1 MATLT
6 EIRNQYPQ
14 YADLPDDVLA
24 NALYKKFYS
33 DIPRAEFDSKVG
45 LKPIQAQAPA
55 TQTPPPPTSAQT
67 MYRNV
72 RDVIAPTVEMLGAA
86 GGGLLGT
93 PLGPMGMVGGAG
105 LGYGIAKEALQ
116 LGDVYFGGQQPRQG
130 AEAVTQPIGNILEG
144 ATYEAGGRAIAPYVA
159 PAIQKVTETGRG
171 LLTPLVKGVTESD
184 IGKRMGLPSI
194 EAVKAFV
201 KPQASAAEVKA
212 ASIASQ
218 ALGQDLPK
226 VLSIIKNAPEGAS
239 VAEITESINNPTW
252 QALLTNAL
260 ERDPQFLRKVKLFG
274 EEESVKALSKLAGGT
289 NAAEVRGVLET
300 AKKNLNLMTTPQ
312 REAALNRANLGKQ
325 VAEYEATAGKLSSE
339 AAAKVQEV
347 RRLIELGDVAAASA
361 RLQAIKVGLPA
372 SSSAA
377 PAKSQAGFSDK
388 WVATFT
394 YPGKLAQ
401 MSDDWASQSAN
412 ASLDLGQGARFN
424 QAAANSLRSVGI
436 KPLEGEQ
443 LVRNISS
450 IGNNPNFA
458 GNDLLQGAIKNVA
471 DDIAQWTASGG
482 VIDARALDAIRKNSV
497 NAAIARLRPG
507 MDANSQRNLAS
518 SVLSDI
524 RPALVDAIEQSGGKG
539 YRQYLADYTK
549 GMQTIA
555 QRKLTGEAMRLY
567 KTNPDE
573 FVRLVQNESPEA
585 VEKIL
590 GSGKYNI
597 AVELADSTMGVL
609 RDQATKR
616 LTQISVAQQSTEG
629 QKALA
634 ELVKQNTAL
643 IRLPSFINVF
653 AAAGNKAISEY
664 EKALGVKTMKVLTEA
679 MKTPQGAANLLD
691 ALPTSEKNRVTRLLT
706 DPSSLRTLTQSTLE
720 QQQD

>member
-1 MATLT
+1 MTTLT

-14 YADLPDDVLA
+14 YADMPDDVLA

-45 LKPIQAQAPA
+45 LKPAQAPA
-55 TQTPPPPTSAQT
+55 QAPISQTPPPPTSAQT

-72 RDVIAPTVEMLGAA
+72 RNVVAPTVEMLGAA

-105 LGYGIAKEALQ
+105 LGYGIAKEALN

-130 AEAVTQPIGNILEG
+130 AQVFTEPAQNVLEG
-144 ATYEAGGRAIAPYVA
+144 ATYETFGRAVTPLVA
-159 PAIQKVTETGRG
+159 PVIQKVTETGRG

-184 IGKRMGLPSI
+184 IGKSMGLPSI

-201 KPQASAAEVKA
+201 KPQASAAQVKA

-226 VLSIIKNAPEGAS
+226 VLSILKNAPEGAS
-239 VAEITESINNPTW
+239 VAEITASLNNPTW
-252 QALLTNAL
+252 QSLITNAL

-274 EEESVKALSKLAGGT
+274 EEESLKALSKLAGGT

-300 AKKNLNLMTTPQ
+300 AKKNLNAMTTPQ
-312 REAALNRANLGKQ
+312 REAALDRANLGKQ
-325 VAEYEATAGKLSSE
+325 VADYEATAGKLSAE
-339 AAAKVQEV
+339 AAAQVQKVKD
-347 RRLIELGDVAAASA
+347 LIAAGDTARAYA
-361 RLQAIKVGLPA
+361 RLDLIKRGLPVGA
-372 SSSAA
+372 SKYTFADELAEKAFNEWSNKAA
-377 PAKSQAGFSDK
+377 Q
-388 WVATFT
+388 
-394 YPGKLAQ
+394 
-401 MSDDWASQSAN
+401 

-424 QAAANSLRSVGI
+424 QQAANALRSVGI
-436 KPLEGEQ
+436 KPLEGDQ
-443 LVRNISS
+443 LVRNISA
-450 IGNNPNFA
+450 IGNNPNYA

-590 GSGKYNI
+590 GPGKYNI
-597 AVELADSTMGVL
+597 GVELADSTMGVL
-609 RDQATKR
+609 RDLANKR

-629 QKALA
+629 QKAVA
-634 ELVKQNTAL
+634 ELVKQNTSL
-643 IRLPSFINVF
+643 VRLPSFINVF

-664 EKALGVKTMKVLTEA
+664 EKALGVKTMKTLTEA
-679 MKTPQGAANLLD
+679 MKNPQSAANLLD
-691 ALPTSEKNRVTRLLT
+691 ALPTNEKNRVTRLLT
-706 DPSSLRTLTQSTLE
+706 DPSSLRTLTQSAQET
-720 QQQD
+720 QQD

>member
-33 DIPRAEFDSKVG
+33 DVPRAEFDSKLG
-45 LKPIQAQAPA
+45 LKVA
-55 TQTPPPPTSAQT
+55 QTPASQTAPPLTSAQT
-67 MYRNV
+67 MYRSV
-72 RDVIAPTVEMLGAA
+72 RDVVAPTVEMAGAV
-86 GGGLLGT
+86 GGGILGT
-93 PLGPMGMVGGAG
+93 ALGPLGTVGGAG

-130 AEAVTQPIGNILEG
+130 AQLFTEPTKNVLEG
-144 ATYEAGGRAIAPYVA
+144 ATYEAGGRAFAPFIAPV
-159 PAIQKVTETGRG
+159 IQKVTETGRG
-171 LLTPLVKGVTESD
+171 LLTPLVKEVSESD
-184 IGKRMGLPSI
+184 IGKRIGLPSF
-194 EAVKAFV
+194 ETVKDFV
-201 KPQASAAEVKA
+201 RPQASSAQVKA

-226 VLSIIKNAPEGAS
+226 VLSILKNAPEGAS
-239 VAEITESINNPTW
+239 VAEITASMNNPTW
-252 QALLTNAL
+252 QALVTNAL

-274 EEESVKALSKLAGGT
+274 EDESLKALSKLAGGT
-289 NAAEVRGVLET
+289 NAAEVRSVLET

-312 REAALNRANLGKQ
+312 REEALSRANLGKQ
-325 VAEYEATAGKLSSE
+325 VAEYEATAGKLSAE
-339 AAAKVQEV
+339 AAAQVQKVKD
-347 RRLIELGDVAAASA
+347 LISAGDTARAYA
-361 RLQAIKVGLPA
+361 RLDLIKRGLPVGA
-372 SSSAA
+372 SKYTFADELA
-377 PAKSQAGFSDK
+377 EKAFNEWSDK
-388 WVATFT
+388 A
-394 YPGKLAQ
+394 AQ
-401 MSDDWASQSAN
+401 

-424 QAAANSLRSVGI
+424 QQAADALRSVGI
-436 KPLEGEQ
+436 KPLEGSQ
-443 LVRNISS
+443 LARNISA

-471 DDIAQWTASGG
+471 DDITQWTASGG

-497 NAAIARLRPG
+497 NAAIAKLRPG
-507 MDANSQRNLAS
+507 MDASAQRNLAS

-524 RPALVDAIEQSGGKG
+524 RPALVDAIEQAGGKG

-549 GMQTIA
+549 GMQRIS

-573 FVRLVQNESPEA
+573 FVRLVQNESPEV

-590 GSGKYNI
+590 GPGKYNI
-597 AVELADSTMGVL
+597 GVELADSTMGVL
-609 RDQATKR
+609 RDIANKR
-616 LTQISVAQQSTEG
+616 LTQISVSQQSTEG
-629 QKALA
+629 QKAVA
-634 ELVKQNTAL
+634 ELVKQNTSL
-643 IRLPSFINVF
+643 FRLPSFINVL

-664 EKALGVKTMKVLTEA
+664 EKALGVKTMKTLTEA
-679 MKTPQGAANLLD
+679 MKNPQSAANLLD
-691 ALPTSEKNRVTRLLT
+691 ALPVSEKNRVTQLFT
-706 DPSSLRTLTQSTLE
+706 NPSSLRTLTQSVAE

>member
-1 MATLT
+1 MTTLT

-14 YADLPDDVLA
+14 YADMPDDVLA

-45 LKPIQAQAPA
+45 LKPAQAPA
-55 TQTPPPPTSAQT
+55 QAPVSQTPPPPTSAQT

-72 RDVIAPTVEMLGAA
+72 RNVVAPTVEMLGAA

-105 LGYGIAKEALQ
+105 LGYGIAKEALN

-130 AEAVTQPIGNILEG
+130 AQVFTEPAQNVLEG
-144 ATYEAGGRAIAPYVA
+144 ATYETFGRAVTPLVA
-159 PAIQKVTETGRG
+159 PVIQKVTETGRG

-184 IGKRMGLPSI
+184 IGKSMGLPSI

-201 KPQASAAEVKA
+201 KPQASAAQVKA

-226 VLSIIKNAPEGAS
+226 VLSILKNAPEGAS
-239 VAEITESINNPTW
+239 VAEITASLNNPTW
-252 QALLTNAL
+252 QSLITNAL

-274 EEESVKALSKLAGGT
+274 EEESLKALSKLAGGT

-300 AKKNLNLMTTPQ
+300 AKKNLNAMTTPQ
-312 REAALNRANLGKQ
+312 REAALDRANLGKQ
-325 VAEYEATAGKLSSE
+325 VADYEATAGKLSAE
-339 AAAKVQEV
+339 AAAQVQKVKD
-347 RRLIELGDVAAASA
+347 LIAAGDTARAYA
-361 RLQAIKVGLPA
+361 RLDLIKRGLPVGA
-372 SSSAA
+372 SKYTFADELAEKAFNEWSNKAA
-377 PAKSQAGFSDK
+377 Q
-388 WVATFT
+388 
-394 YPGKLAQ
+394 
-401 MSDDWASQSAN
+401 

-424 QAAANSLRSVGI
+424 QQAADALRSVGI
-436 KPLEGEQ
+436 KPLEGNQ
-443 LVRNISS
+443 LVRNISA
-450 IGNNPNFA
+450 IGNNPNYA

-590 GSGKYNI
+590 GPGKYNI
-597 AVELADSTMGVL
+597 GVELADSTMGVL
-609 RDQATKR
+609 RDLANKR

-629 QKALA
+629 QKAVA
-634 ELVKQNTAL
+634 ELVKQNTSL
-643 IRLPSFINVF
+643 VRLPSFINVF

-664 EKALGVKTMKVLTEA
+664 EKALGVKTMKTLTEA
-679 MKTPQGAANLLD
+679 MKNPQSAANLLD
-691 ALPTSEKNRVTRLLT
+691 ALPTNEKNRVTQLLV
-706 DPSSLRTLTQSTLE
+706 DPSSLRVLTQSVMQ

>member
-1 MATLT
+1 MATYDQVIEAL
-6 EIRNQYPQ
+6 RN
-14 YADLPDDVLA
+14 ADAQGNVEDARALA
-24 NALYKKFYS
+24 QIASSMKQQA
-33 DIPRAEFDSKVG
+33 PTQAPV
-45 LKPIQAQAPA
+45 AQA
-55 TQTPPPPTSAQT
+55 PPPPTSAQT
-67 MYRNV
+67 IYRNV
-72 RDVIAPTVEMLGAA
+72 RNVVAPTVEMLGAA

-116 LGDVYFGGQQPRQG
+116 LGDVFFGGQQPRQG

-184 IGKRMGLPSI
+184 IGKRIGDIGKRIGIPTI
-194 EAVKAFV
+194 EEIGAFV
-201 KPQASAAEVKA
+201 KPQPSAAEVKA

-239 VAEITESINNPTW
+239 VAEITASLNNPTW
-252 QALLTNAL
+252 QALVTNAL
-260 ERDPQFLRKVKLFG
+260 ERDPQFLRKVRLFG
-274 EEESVKALSKLAGGT
+274 EEESLKALSKLAGGT
-289 NAAEVRGVLET
+289 NASEVRGVLET
-300 AKKNLNLMTTPQ
+300 AKKNLNAMTTPQ
-312 REAALNRANLGKQ
+312 REAALDRANLGKQ
-325 VAEYEATAGKLSSE
+325 VSDYEATAGKLSAE
-339 AAAKVQEV
+339 AAAQVQKV
-347 RRLIELGDVAAASA
+347 RDLISAGDTARAYA
-361 RLQAIKVGLPA
+361 RLDMIKRGLPVGA
-372 SSSAA
+372 SKYTFADELAEKAFGEWSNKAA
-377 PAKSQAGFSDK
+377 QG
-388 WVATFT
+388 
-394 YPGKLAQ
+394 
-401 MSDDWASQSAN
+401 
-412 ASLDLGQGARFN
+412 SLDLGQGARFN
-424 QAAANSLRSVGI
+424 QQAADALRSVGI

-450 IGNNPNFA
+450 IGRNPNFA

-524 RPALVDAIEQSGGKG
+524 RPALVDAIEQAGGKG

-616 LTQISVAQQSTEG
+616 LTQISVAEQSTEG

-664 EKALGVKTMKVLTEA
+664 EKALGAKTMKTLTEA

-691 ALPTSEKNRVTRLLT
+691 ALPTSEKNRVTQLLT
-706 DPSSLRTLTQSTLE
+706 NPSSLRTLTQSTLE

>member
-1 MATLT
+1 MTTLT

-14 YADLPDDVLA
+14 YADMPDDVLA
-24 NALYKKFYS
+24 NSLYKKFYS

-45 LKPIQAQAPA
+45 LKPIQTQASA
-55 TQTPPPPTSAQT
+55 SQTPPPLTSSQE

-72 RDVIAPTVEMLGAA
+72 RDLIAPTVEMVGAV

-93 PLGPMGMVGGAG
+93 PLGPLGAVGGAG
-105 LGYGIAKEALQ
+105 LGYGIAKEALN

-130 AEAVTQPIGNILEG
+130 AQVFTEPAQNVLEG
-144 ATYEAGGRAIAPYVA
+144 ATYETGGRVVAPYIGTAV
-159 PAIQKVTETGRG
+159 QKVTETGRG

-201 KPQASAAEVKA
+201 QPQASLAEVKA

-226 VLSIIKNAPEGAS
+226 VLSILKNAPEGAS
-239 VAEITESINNPTW
+239 VAEITASINNPTW
-252 QALLTNAL
+252 QSLVTNAL

-274 EEESVKALSKLAGGT
+274 EEESLKALSKLAGGT

-300 AKKNLNLMTTPQ
+300 AKKNLNAMTTPQ
-312 REAALNRANLGKQ
+312 REAALDRANLGKQ
-325 VAEYEATAGKLSSE
+325 VADYEATAGKLSAE
-339 AAAKVQEV
+339 AAAQVQKVKD
-347 RRLIELGDVAAASA
+347 LISAGDTARAYA
-361 RLQAIKVGLPA
+361 RLDMIKRGLPVGA
-372 SSSAA
+372 SKYTFADELAEKAFNEWSNKAA
-377 PAKSQAGFSDK
+377 Q
-388 WVATFT
+388 
-394 YPGKLAQ
+394 
-401 MSDDWASQSAN
+401 

-424 QAAANSLRSVGI
+424 QQAANALRSVGI
-436 KPLEGEQ
+436 KPLEGDQ
-443 LVRNISS
+443 LVSNISA
-450 IGNNPNFA
+450 IGRNPNFA

-497 NAAIARLRPG
+497 NAAIAKLRPG

-609 RDQATKR
+609 RDQANKR
-616 LTQISVAQQSTEG
+616 LTQLSVSEQSTEG

-679 MKTPQGAANLLD
+679 MKTPQGAANLLN
-691 ALPTSEKNRVTRLLT
+691 ALPTSEKNRVTQLLT
-706 DPSSLRTLTQSTLE
+706 NPSSLRTLTQSTLE

>member
-14 YADLPDDVLA
+14 YADMPDDVLA

-45 LKPIQAQAPA
+45 LKTA
-55 TQTPPPPTSAQT
+55 QTPVSTTPAPTPTSTNTYQSV
-67 MYRNV
+67 RNL
-72 RDVIAPTVEMLGAA
+72 IAPTVEMAGAV

-93 PLGPMGMVGGAG
+93 ALGPLGTVGGAG
-105 LGYGIAKEALQ
+105 LGYGIAKEALN
-116 LGDVYFGGQQPRQG
+116 LGDVFFGGQQPRQG
-130 AEAVTQPIGNILEG
+130 AEAITQPISNILEG
-144 ATYEAGGRAIAPYVA
+144 ATYEAGGRVVAPYLGSAV
-159 PAIQKVTETGRG
+159 QKVTEAGRG
-171 LLTPLVKGVTESD
+171 LLTPLVKGVTESN
-184 IGKRMGLPSI
+184 IGKRLNLPSI
-194 EAVKAFV
+194 EEVKAFV
-201 KPQASAAEVKA
+201 KPQASAAEIKA

-226 VLSIIKNAPEGAS
+226 VLSILKNAPEGAS
-239 VAEITESINNPTW
+239 VAEITASLNNPTW
-252 QALLTNAL
+252 QSLITNAL

-274 EEESVKALSKLAGGT
+274 EEESLKALSKLAGGT

-300 AKKNLNLMTTPQ
+300 AKKNLNAMTTPQ
-312 REAALNRANLGKQ
+312 REAALDRANLGKQ
-325 VAEYEATAGKLSSE
+325 VADYEATAGKLSAE
-339 AAAKVQEV
+339 AAAQVQKVKD
-347 RRLIELGDVAAASA
+347 LIAAGDTARAYA
-361 RLQAIKVGLPA
+361 RLDLIKRGLPVGA
-372 SSSAA
+372 SKYTFADELAEKAFNEWSNKAA
-377 PAKSQAGFSDK
+377 Q
-388 WVATFT
+388 
-394 YPGKLAQ
+394 
-401 MSDDWASQSAN
+401 

-424 QAAANSLRSVGI
+424 QQAADALRSVGI
-436 KPLEGEQ
+436 KPLEGNQ
-443 LVRNISS
+443 LVRNISA
-450 IGNNPNFA
+450 IGNNPNYA

-507 MDANSQRNLAS
+507 MDANAQRNLAS

-590 GSGKYNI
+590 GPGKYNI
-597 AVELADSTMGVL
+597 GVELADSTMGVL
-609 RDQATKR
+609 RDLANKR
-616 LTQISVAQQSTEG
+616 LTQISVSQQSTEG
-629 QKALA
+629 QKAVA
-634 ELVKQNTAL
+634 ELVKQNTSL
-643 IRLPSFINVF
+643 VRLPSFINVF

-664 EKALGVKTMKVLTEA
+664 EKALGVKTMKTLTEA
-679 MKTPQGAANLLD
+679 MKNPQSAANLLD
-691 ALPTSEKNRVTRLLT
+691 ALPTNEKNRVTQLLT
-706 DPSSLRTLTQSTLE
+706 NPSTLRTFVQSAQET
-720 QQQD
+720 QQD

>member
-1 MATLT
+1 MATYDQVIEALR
-6 EIRNQYPQ
+6 I
-14 YADLPDDVLA
+14 ADSQGNVEDARALA
-24 NALYKKFYS
+24 QIANSMKQQA
-33 DIPRAEFDSKVG
+33 P
-45 LKPIQAQAPA
+45 AQAPVS
-55 TQTPPPPTSAQT
+55 QTPPPPTSAQT

-72 RDVIAPTVEMLGAA
+72 RNVVAPTVEMLGAA

-105 LGYGIAKEALQ
+105 LGYGIAKEALN
-116 LGDVYFGGQQPRQG
+116 LGDVYFGGQQQRQG
-130 AEAVTQPIGNILEG
+130 AEAVTQPISNILEG

-159 PAIQKVTETGRG
+159 PAIQKVTETSRG

-184 IGKRMGLPSI
+184 IGKRLGLPSI

-226 VLSIIKNAPEGAS
+226 VLSILKNAPEGAS
-239 VAEITESINNPTW
+239 VAEITASLNNPTW
-252 QALLTNAL
+252 QSLITNAL

-274 EEESVKALSKLAGGT
+274 EEESLKALSKLAGGT

-300 AKKNLNLMTTPQ
+300 AKKNLNAMTTPQ
-312 REAALNRANLGKQ
+312 REAVLDRANLGKQ
-325 VAEYEATAGKLSSE
+325 VADYEATAGKLSAE
-339 AAAKVQEV
+339 AAAQVQKVKD
-347 RRLIELGDVAAASA
+347 LIAAGDTARAYA
-361 RLQAIKVGLPA
+361 RLDLIKRGLPVGA
-372 SSSAA
+372 SKYTFADELAEKAFNEWSNKAA
-377 PAKSQAGFSDK
+377 Q
-388 WVATFT
+388 
-394 YPGKLAQ
+394 
-401 MSDDWASQSAN
+401 

-424 QAAANSLRSVGI
+424 QQAANALRSVGI
-436 KPLEGEQ
+436 KPLEGNQ
-443 LVRNISS
+443 LVRNISA
-450 IGNNPNFA
+450 IGNNPNYA

-507 MDANSQRNLAS
+507 MDANAQRNLAS

-524 RPALVDAIEQSGGKG
+524 RPALVDAIEQAGGKG

-609 RDQATKR
+609 RDQANKR
-616 LTQISVAQQSTEG
+616 LTQISVAEQSTEG

-634 ELVKQNTAL
+634 ELIKQNTAL

-664 EKALGVKTMKVLTEA
+664 EKALGAKTMKVLTEA

-691 ALPTSEKNRVTRLLT
+691 ALPTNEKNRVTQLLIN
-706 DPSSLRTLTQSTLE
+706 PSSLRTLTQSTLE

>member
-1 MATLT
+1 MTTLT

-14 YADLPDDVLA
+14 YADMPDDVLA

-45 LKPIQAQAPA
+45 LKTA
-55 TQTPPPPTSAQT
+55 QTPVSTTPAPTPTSTNTDQSV
-67 MYRNV
+67 RNL
-72 RDVIAPTVEMLGAA
+72 IAPTVEMAGAG

-93 PLGPMGMVGGAG
+93 ALGPLGTVGGAG
-105 LGYGIAKEALQ
+105 LGYGIAKEALN
-116 LGDVYFGGQQPRQG
+116 LGDVFFGGQQPRQG
-130 AEAVTQPIGNILEG
+130 AEAITQPISNILEG
-144 ATYEAGGRAIAPYVA
+144 ATYEAGGRVVAPYLGSAV
-159 PAIQKVTETGRG
+159 QKVTEAGRG
-171 LLTPLVKGVTESD
+171 LLTPLVKGVTESN
-184 IGKRMGLPSI
+184 IGKRLNLPSI
-194 EAVKAFV
+194 EEVKAFV
-201 KPQASAAEVKA
+201 KPQPSAAEVKA

-226 VLSIIKNAPEGAS
+226 VLSILKNAPEGAS
-239 VAEITESINNPTW
+239 VAEITASLNNPTW
-252 QALLTNAL
+252 QSLITNAL

-274 EEESVKALSKLAGGT
+274 EEESLKALSKLAGGT

-300 AKKNLNLMTTPQ
+300 AKKNLNAMTTPQ
-312 REAALNRANLGKQ
+312 REAVLDRANLGKQ
-325 VAEYEATAGKLSSE
+325 VADYEATAGKLSAE
-339 AAAKVQEV
+339 AAAQVQKVKD
-347 RRLIELGDVAAASA
+347 LIAAGDTARAYA
-361 RLQAIKVGLPA
+361 RLDLIKRGLPVGA
-372 SSSAA
+372 SKYTFADELAEKAFNEWSNKAA
-377 PAKSQAGFSDK
+377 Q
-388 WVATFT
+388 
-394 YPGKLAQ
+394 
-401 MSDDWASQSAN
+401 

-424 QAAANSLRSVGI
+424 QQAADALRSVGI
-436 KPLEGEQ
+436 KPLEGNQ
-443 LVRNISS
+443 LVRNISA
-450 IGNNPNFA
+450 IGNNPNYA

-590 GSGKYNI
+590 GPGKYNI
-597 AVELADSTMGVL
+597 GVELADSTMGVL
-609 RDQATKR
+609 RDLANKR
-616 LTQISVAQQSTEG
+616 LTQISVSQQSTEG
-629 QKALA
+629 QKAVA
-634 ELVKQNTAL
+634 ELVKQNTSL
-643 IRLPSFINVF
+643 VRLPSFINVF

-664 EKALGVKTMKVLTEA
+664 EKALGVKTMKTLTEA
-679 MKTPQGAANLLD
+679 MKNPQSAANLLD
-691 ALPTSEKNRVTRLLT
+691 ALPANEKNRVTRLLT

>member
-14 YADLPDDVLA
+14 YADMPDDVLA

-33 DIPRAEFDSKVG
+33 DIPRADFDSKIG
-45 LKPIQAQAPA
+45 LKPVQAQAPV

-72 RDVIAPTVEMLGAA
+72 RDVIAPTVEMAGAV

-93 PLGPMGMVGGAG
+93 PLGPMGAVGGAG

-130 AEAVTQPIGNILEG
+130 AQVFTEPAQNILEG
-144 ATYEAGGRAIAPYVA
+144 ATYETGGRAIAPYVA

-184 IGKRMGLPSI
+184 IGKRIGDIGKRIGIPTI
-194 EAVKAFV
+194 EEISAFV
-201 KPQASAAEVKA
+201 KPQPSAAEVKA

-239 VAEITESINNPTW
+239 VAEITASLNNPTW
-252 QALLTNAL
+252 QALVTNAL
-260 ERDPQFLRKVKLFG
+260 ERDPQFLRKVRLFG
-274 EEESVKALSKLAGGT
+274 EEESLKALSKLVGGT
-289 NAAEVRGVLET
+289 NASEVRGVLET
-300 AKKNLNLMTTPQ
+300 AKKNLNAMTTPQ
-312 REAALNRANLGKQ
+312 REAALDRANLGKQ
-325 VAEYEATAGKLSSE
+325 VSDYEATAGKLSAE
-339 AAAKVQEV
+339 AAAQVQKV
-347 RRLIELGDVAAASA
+347 RDLISAGDTARAYA
-361 RLQAIKVGLPA
+361 RLDMIKRGLPVGA
-372 SSSAA
+372 SKYTFADELAEKAFGEWSNKAA
-377 PAKSQAGFSDK
+377 QG
-388 WVATFT
+388 
-394 YPGKLAQ
+394 
-401 MSDDWASQSAN
+401 
-412 ASLDLGQGARFN
+412 SLDLGQGARFN
-424 QAAANSLRSVGI
+424 QQAADALRSVGI

-450 IGNNPNFA
+450 IGRNPNFA

-524 RPALVDAIEQSGGKG
+524 RPALVDAIEQAGGKG

-609 RDQATKR
+609 RDLANKR
-616 LTQISVAQQSTEG
+616 LTQLSVSQQSTEG

-664 EKALGVKTMKVLTEA
+664 EKALGAKTMKTLTEA

-691 ALPTSEKNRVTRLLT
+691 ALPTSEKNRVTQLLT
-706 DPSSLRTLTQSTLE
+706 NPSTLRTLTQSTLE

>member
-1 MATLT
+1 MATLN

-33 DIPRAEFDSKVG
+33 DIPRAEFDSKLG
-45 LKPIQAQAPA
+45 LKTEQAPAQAPVA
-55 TQTPPPPTSAQT
+55 QTPPPPTSAQT

-72 RDVIAPTVEMLGAA
+72 RNVIAPTVEMVGAV

-93 PLGPMGMVGGAG
+93 PLGPMGAVGGAG

-184 IGKRMGLPSI
+184 IGKRIGDIGKRIGIPTI
-194 EAVKAFV
+194 EEIGAFV
-201 KPQASAAEVKA
+201 KPQPSAAEVKA

-239 VAEITESINNPTW
+239 VAEITASLNTPTW
-252 QALLTNAL
+252 QALVTNAL
-260 ERDPQFLRKVKLFG
+260 ERDPQFLRKVRLFG
-274 EEESVKALSKLAGGT
+274 EEESLKALSKLAGGT
-289 NAAEVRGVLET
+289 NASEVRGVLET
-300 AKKNLNLMTTPQ
+300 AKKNLNAMTTPQ
-312 REAALNRANLGKQ
+312 REAALDRANLGKQ
-325 VAEYEATAGKLSSE
+325 VSDYEATAGKLSAE
-339 AAAKVQEV
+339 AAAQVQKV
-347 RRLIELGDVAAASA
+347 RDLISAGDTARAYA
-361 RLQAIKVGLPA
+361 RLDMIKRGLPVGA
-372 SSSAA
+372 SKYTFADELAEKAFGEWSNKAA
-377 PAKSQAGFSDK
+377 QG
-388 WVATFT
+388 
-394 YPGKLAQ
+394 
-401 MSDDWASQSAN
+401 
-412 ASLDLGQGARFN
+412 SLDLGQGARFN
-424 QAAANSLRSVGI
+424 QQAADALRSVGI

-450 IGNNPNFA
+450 IGNNPKFA

-471 DDIAQWTASGG
+471 DDISQWTTSGG

-507 MDANSQRNLAS
+507 MDANAQRNLAS

-524 RPALVDAIEQSGGKG
+524 RPALVDAIEQAGGKG

-616 LTQISVAQQSTEG
+616 LTQISVAEQSTEG

-664 EKALGVKTMKVLTEA
+664 EKALGAKTMKTLTEA

-691 ALPTSEKNRVTRLLT
+691 ALPTSEKNRVTQLLT
-706 DPSSLRTLTQSTLE
+706 NPSSLRTLTQSTLE

>member
-1 MATLT
+1 MTTLT

-14 YADLPDDVLA
+14 YADMPDDVLA

-45 LKPIQAQAPA
+45 LKPAQAPA
-55 TQTPPPPTSAQT
+55 QAPVSQTPPPPTSAQT

-72 RDVIAPTVEMLGAA
+72 RNVVAPTVEMLGAA

-105 LGYGIAKEALQ
+105 LGYGIAKEALN

-130 AEAVTQPIGNILEG
+130 AQVFTEPAQNVLEG
-144 ATYEAGGRAIAPYVA
+144 ATYETFGRAVTPLVA
-159 PAIQKVTETGRG
+159 PVIQKVTETGRG

-184 IGKRMGLPSI
+184 IGKSMGLPSI

-201 KPQASAAEVKA
+201 KPQASAAQVKA

-226 VLSIIKNAPEGAS
+226 VLSILKNAPEGAS
-239 VAEITESINNPTW
+239 VAEITASLNNPTW
-252 QALLTNAL
+252 QSLITNAL

-274 EEESVKALSKLAGGT
+274 EEESLKALSKLAGGT

-300 AKKNLNLMTTPQ
+300 AKKNLNAMTTPQ
-312 REAALNRANLGKQ
+312 REAALDRANLGKQ
-325 VAEYEATAGKLSSE
+325 VADYEATAGKLSAE
-339 AAAKVQEV
+339 AAAQVQKVKD
-347 RRLIELGDVAAASA
+347 LIAAGDTARAYA
-361 RLQAIKVGLPA
+361 RLDLIKRGLPVGA
-372 SSSAA
+372 SKYTFADELAEKAFNEWSNKAA
-377 PAKSQAGFSDK
+377 Q
-388 WVATFT
+388 
-394 YPGKLAQ
+394 
-401 MSDDWASQSAN
+401 

-424 QAAANSLRSVGI
+424 QQAANALRSVGI
-436 KPLEGEQ
+436 KPLEGNQ
-443 LVRNISS
+443 LVRNISA
-450 IGNNPNFA
+450 IGNNPNYA

-590 GSGKYNI
+590 GPGKYNI
-597 AVELADSTMGVL
+597 GVELADSTMGVL
-609 RDQATKR
+609 RDLANKR

-629 QKALA
+629 QKAVA
-634 ELVKQNTAL
+634 ELVKQNTSL
-643 IRLPSFINVF
+643 VRLPSFINVF

-664 EKALGVKTMKVLTEA
+664 EKALGVKTMKTLTEA
-679 MKTPQGAANLLD
+679 MKNPQSAANLLD
-691 ALPTSEKNRVTRLLT
+691 ALPTNEKDRVTRLLT

>member
-33 DIPRAEFDSKVG
+33 DIPRAEFDSKIG
-45 LKPIQAQAPA
+45 LKPVQAQAPVP
-55 TQTPPPPTSAQT
+55 QTPPPPTSAQT

-72 RDVIAPTVEMLGAA
+72 RDVIAPTVEMAGAV

-93 PLGPMGMVGGAG
+93 PLGPLGAVGGAG

-130 AEAVTQPIGNILEG
+130 AQVFTEPAQNVLEG
-144 ATYEAGGRAIAPYVA
+144 ATYEAGGRAVAPYLGSAV
-159 PAIQKVTETGRG
+159 QKVTEVGRG
-171 LLTPLVKGVTESD
+171 LFTPLVKGVTESN
-184 IGKRMGLPSI
+184 IGKRLGLPSI
-194 EAVKAFV
+194 EEVKAFV
-201 KPQASAAEVKA
+201 KPQPSAAEVKA

-226 VLSIIKNAPEGAS
+226 VLNIIKNAPENAS
-239 VAEITESINNPTW
+239 VAEITASLNNPTW
-252 QALLTNAL
+252 QSLITNAL
-260 ERDPQFLRKVKLFG
+260 ERDPQFLRKVRLFG
-274 EEESVKALSKLAGGT
+274 EEESLKALSKLAGGT
-289 NAAEVRGVLET
+289 NASEVRGVLET
-300 AKKNLNLMTTPQ
+300 AKKNLTAMTTPQ
-312 REAALNRANLGKQ
+312 REAALDRANLGKQ
-325 VAEYEATAGKLSSE
+325 VADYEATAGKLSAE
-339 AAAKVQEV
+339 AAAQVQKVKD
-347 RRLIELGDVAAASA
+347 LISAGDTARAYA
-361 RLQAIKVGLPA
+361 RLDMIKRGLPVGA
-372 SSSAA
+372 SKYTFADELAEKAFGDWSNKAA
-377 PAKSQAGFSDK
+377 Q
-388 WVATFT
+388 
-394 YPGKLAQ
+394 
-401 MSDDWASQSAN
+401 
-412 ASLDLGQGARFN
+412 ASLDLGQGARFS
-424 QAAANSLRSVGI
+424 QQSANALRSVGI

-443 LVRNISS
+443 LVRSISG
-450 IGNNPNFA
+450 IGRNPNFA
-458 GNDLLQGAIKNVA
+458 GNDLLQGALKNVG

-507 MDANSQRNLAS
+507 MDANAQRNLAS

-524 RPALVDAIEQSGGKG
+524 RPALVDAIEQAGGKG

-609 RDQATKR
+609 RDQANKR
-616 LTQISVAQQSTEG
+616 LTQLSVSEQSTEG

-691 ALPTSEKNRVTRLLT
+691 ALPTNEKNRVTQLLI
-706 DPSSLRTLTQSTLE
+706 DPSTLRTLTQSTME
-720 QQQD
+720 QQRD

>member
-1 MATLT
+1 MATYDQVIEALR
-6 EIRNQYPQ
+6 I
-14 YADLPDDVLA
+14 ADSQGNVEDARALA
-24 NALYKKFYS
+24 QIANSMKQQA
-33 DIPRAEFDSKVG
+33 P
-45 LKPIQAQAPA
+45 AQAPVS
-55 TQTPPPPTSAQT
+55 QTPPPPTSAQT

-72 RDVIAPTVEMLGAA
+72 RNVVAPTVEMLGAA

-105 LGYGIAKEALQ
+105 LGYGIAKEALN
-116 LGDVYFGGQQPRQG
+116 LGDVYFGGQQQRQG
-130 AEAVTQPIGNILEG
+130 AEAVTQPISNILEG

-159 PAIQKVTETGRG
+159 PAIQKVTETSRG

-184 IGKRMGLPSI
+184 IGKRLGLPSI

-226 VLSIIKNAPEGAS
+226 VLSILKNAPEGAS
-239 VAEITESINNPTW
+239 VAEITASLNNPTW
-252 QALLTNAL
+252 QSLITNAL

-274 EEESVKALSKLAGGT
+274 EEESLKALSKLAGGT

-300 AKKNLNLMTTPQ
+300 AKKNLNAMTTPQ
-312 REAALNRANLGKQ
+312 REAVLDRANLGKQ
-325 VAEYEATAGKLSSE
+325 VADYEATAGKLSAE
-339 AAAKVQEV
+339 AAAQVQKVKD
-347 RRLIELGDVAAASA
+347 LIAAGDTARAYA
-361 RLQAIKVGLPA
+361 RLDLIKRGLPVGA
-372 SSSAA
+372 SKYTFADELAEKAFNEWSNKAA
-377 PAKSQAGFSDK
+377 Q
-388 WVATFT
+388 
-394 YPGKLAQ
+394 
-401 MSDDWASQSAN
+401 

-424 QAAANSLRSVGI
+424 QQAANALRSVGI
-436 KPLEGEQ
+436 KPLEGNQ
-443 LVRNISS
+443 LVRNISA
-450 IGNNPNFA
+450 IGNNPNYA

-590 GSGKYNI
+590 GPGKYNI
-597 AVELADSTMGVL
+597 GVELADSTMGVL
-609 RDQATKR
+609 RDLANKR
-616 LTQISVAQQSTEG
+616 LTQISVSQQSTEG
-629 QKALA
+629 QKAVA
-634 ELVKQNTAL
+634 ELVKQNTSL
-643 IRLPSFINVF
+643 VRLPSFINVF

-664 EKALGVKTMKVLTEA
+664 EKALGVKTMKTLTEA
-679 MKTPQGAANLLD
+679 MKSPQSAANLLD
-691 ALPTSEKNRVTRLLT
+691 ALPTNEKNRVTRLLT
-706 DPSSLRTLTQSTLE
+706 DPSSLRTLTQSAQET
-720 QQQD
+720 QQD

>member
-1 MATLT
+1 MATYDQVIEAL
-6 EIRNQYPQ
+6 RN
-14 YADLPDDVLA
+14 ADAQGNVEDARALA
-24 NALYKKFYS
+24 QIASSIKQQA
-33 DIPRAEFDSKVG
+33 P
-45 LKPIQAQAPA
+45 AQAPVP
-55 TQTPPPPTSAQT
+55 QTPPPLTSSQT

-72 RDVIAPTVEMLGAA
+72 RNVIAPTVEMVGAV

-93 PLGPMGMVGGAG
+93 PLGPMGAVGGAG

-130 AEAVTQPIGNILEG
+130 AEVVTQPIGNILEG
-144 ATYEAGGRAIAPYVA
+144 ATYEVGGRAVAPYIAPT
-159 PAIQKVTETGRG
+159 IQKVTETGRG

-184 IGKRMGLPSI
+184 IGKRLGLPGI

-226 VLSIIKNAPEGAS
+226 VLSILKNAPEGAS
-239 VAEITESINNPTW
+239 VAEITASLNNPTW
-252 QALLTNAL
+252 QSLITNAL

-274 EEESVKALSKLAGGT
+274 EEESLKALSKLAGGT

-300 AKKNLNLMTTPQ
+300 AKKNLNAMTTPQ
-312 REAALNRANLGKQ
+312 REAALDRANLGKQ
-325 VAEYEATAGKLSSE
+325 VADYEATAGKLSAE
-339 AAAKVQEV
+339 AAAQVQKV
-347 RRLIELGDVAAASA
+347 RDLISAGDTARAYA
-361 RLQAIKVGLPA
+361 RLEMIKRGLPVGA
-372 SSSAA
+372 SKYTFADELAEKAFGEWSNKAA
-377 PAKSQAGFSDK
+377 QG
-388 WVATFT
+388 
-394 YPGKLAQ
+394 
-401 MSDDWASQSAN
+401 
-412 ASLDLGQGARFN
+412 SLDLGQGARFN
-424 QAAANSLRSVGI
+424 QQAADALRSVGI
-436 KPLEGEQ
+436 KPLEGNQ
-443 LVRNISS
+443 LVRNISA
-450 IGNNPNFA
+450 IGNNPNYA

-524 RPALVDAIEQSGGKG
+524 RPALVDAIEQAGGKG

-609 RDQATKR
+609 RDQANKR
-616 LTQISVAQQSTEG
+616 LTQLSVSEQSTEG

-634 ELVKQNTAL
+634 ELIKQNTAL

-664 EKALGVKTMKVLTEA
+664 EKALGVKTMKVLIEA

-691 ALPTSEKNRVTRLLT
+691 ALPTNEKNRVTQLLT
-706 DPSSLRTLTQSTLE
+706 NPSSLRTFIQSVQE

>member
-1 MATLT
+1 MATYDQVIEAL
-6 EIRNQYPQ
+6 RN
-14 YADLPDDVLA
+14 ADAQGNVEDARALA
-24 NALYKKFYS
+24 QIASSMKQQA
-33 DIPRAEFDSKVG
+33 P
-45 LKPIQAQAPA
+45 AQAPVP
-55 TQTPPPPTSAQT
+55 QTPSPPTSAQT

-72 RDVIAPTVEMLGAA
+72 RNVVAPTVEMLGAA

-105 LGYGIAKEALQ
+105 LGYGIAKEALN

-130 AEAVTQPIGNILEG
+130 AQVFTEPAQNVLEG
-144 ATYEAGGRAIAPYVA
+144 ATYEAGGRVVAPYIGSAV
-159 PAIQKVTETGRG
+159 QKVTEAGRG

-184 IGKRMGLPSI
+184 IGKRMGLPTI
-194 EAVKAFV
+194 EEVKAFV
-201 KPQASAAEVKA
+201 KPQTSAAQVKA

-239 VAEITESINNPTW
+239 VAEITASLNNPTW
-252 QALLTNAL
+252 QALVANAL
-260 ERDPQFLRKVKLFG
+260 ERDPQFLRKVRLFG
-274 EEESVKALSKLAGGT
+274 EEESLKALSKLAGGT

-300 AKKNLNLMTTPQ
+300 AKKNLNAMTTPQ
-312 REAALNRANLGKQ
+312 REEALSRANLGKQ
-325 VAEYEATAGKLSSE
+325 VADYEATAGKLSAE
-339 AAAKVQEV
+339 AAAQVQKVKD
-347 RRLIELGDVAAASA
+347 LISAGDTARAYA
-361 RLQAIKVGLPA
+361 RLDLIKRGLPVGA
-372 SSSAA
+372 SKYTFADELAEKAFNEWSNKAA
-377 PAKSQAGFSDK
+377 Q
-388 WVATFT
+388 
-394 YPGKLAQ
+394 
-401 MSDDWASQSAN
+401 

-424 QAAANSLRSVGI
+424 QQAANALRSVGI
-436 KPLEGEQ
+436 KPLEGNQ

-507 MDANSQRNLAS
+507 MDANAQRNLAS

-524 RPALVDAIEQSGGKG
+524 RPALVDAIEQAGGKG

-609 RDQATKR
+609 RDQANKR
-616 LTQISVAQQSTEG
+616 LTQISVAEQSTEG

-691 ALPTSEKNRVTRLLT
+691 ALPTSEKNRVTQLLT
-706 DPSSLRTLTQSTLE
+706 NPSSLRTFTQSAQET
-720 QQQD
+720 QQD

>member
-1 MATLT
+1 MATYDQVIEAL
-6 EIRNQYPQ
+6 RN
-14 YADLPDDVLA
+14 ADAQGNVEDARALA
-24 NALYKKFYS
+24 QIANSMKQQTS
-33 DIPRAEFDSKVG
+33 
-45 LKPIQAQAPA
+45 AQAPA
-55 TQTPPPPTSAQT
+55 PQTPPPPTSAQT

-72 RDVIAPTVEMLGAA
+72 RNVVAPTVEMLGAA

-105 LGYGIAKEALQ
+105 LGYGIAKEALN

-130 AEAVTQPIGNILEG
+130 AQVFTEPAQNVLEG
-144 ATYEAGGRAIAPYVA
+144 ATYETLGRAVTPLVA
-159 PAIQKVTETGRG
+159 PVIQKVTETGRG

-184 IGKRMGLPSI
+184 IGKSMGLPSI

-201 KPQASAAEVKA
+201 KPQASAAQVKA

-226 VLSIIKNAPEGAS
+226 VLSILKNAPEGAS
-239 VAEITESINNPTW
+239 VAEITASLNNPTW
-252 QALLTNAL
+252 QSLITNAL

-274 EEESVKALSKLAGGT
+274 EEESLKALSKLAGGT

-300 AKKNLNLMTTPQ
+300 AKKNLNAMTTPQ
-312 REAALNRANLGKQ
+312 REAALDRANLGKQ
-325 VAEYEATAGKLSSE
+325 VADYEATAGKLSAE
-339 AAAKVQEV
+339 AAAQVQKVKD
-347 RRLIELGDVAAASA
+347 LIAAGDTARAYA
-361 RLQAIKVGLPA
+361 RLNLIKRGLPVGA
-372 SSSAA
+372 SKYTFADELAEKAFNEWSNKAA
-377 PAKSQAGFSDK
+377 Q
-388 WVATFT
+388 
-394 YPGKLAQ
+394 
-401 MSDDWASQSAN
+401 

-424 QAAANSLRSVGI
+424 QQAADALRSVGI
-436 KPLEGEQ
+436 KPLEGNQ
-443 LVRNISS
+443 LVRNISA
-450 IGNNPNFA
+450 IGNNPNYA

-507 MDANSQRNLAS
+507 MDANAQRNLAS

-590 GSGKYNI
+590 GPGKYNI
-597 AVELADSTMGVL
+597 GVELADSTMGVL
-609 RDQATKR
+609 RDLANKR

-629 QKALA
+629 QKAVA
-634 ELVKQNTAL
+634 ELVKQNTSL
-643 IRLPSFINVF
+643 VRLPSFINVF

-664 EKALGVKTMKVLTEA
+664 EKALGVKTMKTLTEA
-679 MKTPQGAANLLD
+679 VKNPQSAANLLD
-691 ALPTSEKNRVTRLLT
+691 ALPTNEKNRVTRLLT
-706 DPSSLRTLTQSTLE
+706 DPSSLRTLTQSAQET
-720 QQQD
+720 QQD

>member
-1 MATLT
+1 MTTLT

-14 YADLPDDVLA
+14 YADMPDDVLA

-45 LKPIQAQAPA
+45 LKTA
-55 TQTPPPPTSAQT
+55 QTPVSTTPAPTPTSTNTYQSV
-67 MYRNV
+67 RNL
-72 RDVIAPTVEMLGAA
+72 IAPTVEMAGAV

-93 PLGPMGMVGGAG
+93 ALGPLGTVGGAG
-105 LGYGIAKEALQ
+105 LGYGIAKEALN
-116 LGDVYFGGQQPRQG
+116 LGDVFFGGQQPRQG
-130 AEAVTQPIGNILEG
+130 AEAITQPISNILEG
-144 ATYEAGGRAIAPYVA
+144 ATYEAGGRAVAPYLGSAV
-159 PAIQKVTETGRG
+159 QKVTEAGRG
-171 LLTPLVKGVTESD
+171 LLTPLVKGVTESN
-184 IGKRMGLPSI
+184 IGKRLNLPSI
-194 EAVKAFV
+194 EEVKAFV

-226 VLSIIKNAPEGAS
+226 VLNILKNAPEGAS
-239 VAEITESINNPTW
+239 VAEITASLNNPTW
-252 QALLTNAL
+252 QSLITNAL

-274 EEESVKALSKLAGGT
+274 EEESLKALSKLAGGT

-300 AKKNLNLMTTPQ
+300 AKKNLNAMTTPQ
-312 REAALNRANLGKQ
+312 REAALDRANLGKQ
-325 VAEYEATAGKLSSE
+325 VADYEATAGKLSAE
-339 AAAKVQEV
+339 AAAQVQKVKD
-347 RRLIELGDVAAASA
+347 LIAAGDAARAYA
-361 RLQAIKVGLPA
+361 RLDLIKRGLPVGA
-372 SSSAA
+372 SKYTFADELAEKAFNEWSNKAA
-377 PAKSQAGFSDK
+377 Q
-388 WVATFT
+388 
-394 YPGKLAQ
+394 
-401 MSDDWASQSAN
+401 

-424 QAAANSLRSVGI
+424 QQAANALRSVGI
-436 KPLEGEQ
+436 KPLEGDQ
-443 LVRNISS
+443 LVRNISA
-450 IGNNPNFA
+450 IGNNPNYA

-590 GSGKYNI
+590 GPGKYNI
-597 AVELADSTMGVL
+597 GVELADSTMGVL
-609 RDQATKR
+609 RDLANKR

-629 QKALA
+629 QKAVA
-634 ELVKQNTAL
+634 ELVKQNTSL
-643 IRLPSFINVF
+643 VRLPSFINVF

-664 EKALGVKTMKVLTEA
+664 EKALGVKTMKTLTEA
-679 MKTPQGAANLLD
+679 MKNPQSAANLLD
-691 ALPTSEKNRVTRLLT
+691 ALPTNEKNRVTRLLT
-706 DPSSLRTLTQSTLE
+706 DPSSLRTLTQSAQET
-720 QQQD
+720 QQD

>member
-1 MATLT
+1 MATYEQVIEAL
-6 EIRNQYPQ
+6 RN
-14 YADLPDDVLA
+14 ADAQGNVEDARSLAIIA
-24 NALYKKFYS
+24 NAMR
-33 DIPRAEFDSKVG
+33 PQ
-45 LKPIQAQAPA
+45 KPIETPVAQAPVP
-55 TQTPPPPTSAQT
+55 QTPPTPTSTQT

-72 RDVIAPTVEMLGAA
+72 RNVVAPTVEMLGAA

-105 LGYGIAKEALQ
+105 LGYGIAKEALN

-130 AEAVTQPIGNILEG
+130 AQVFTEPAQNVLEG
-144 ATYEAGGRAIAPYVA
+144 ATYETFGRAVTPLVA
-159 PAIQKVTETGRG
+159 PVIQKVTETGRG

-184 IGKRMGLPSI
+184 IGKSMGLPSI

-201 KPQASAAEVKA
+201 KPQASAAQVKA

-226 VLSIIKNAPEGAS
+226 VLSILKNAPEGAS
-239 VAEITESINNPTW
+239 VAEITASLNNPTW
-252 QALLTNAL
+252 QSLITNAL

-274 EEESVKALSKLAGGT
+274 EEESLKALSKLAGGT

-300 AKKNLNLMTTPQ
+300 AKKNLNAMTTPQ
-312 REAALNRANLGKQ
+312 REAVLDRANLGKQ
-325 VAEYEATAGKLSSE
+325 VADYEATAGKLSAE
-339 AAAKVQEV
+339 AAAQVQKVKD
-347 RRLIELGDVAAASA
+347 LIAAGDTARAYA
-361 RLQAIKVGLPA
+361 RLDLIKRGLPVGA
-372 SSSAA
+372 SKYTFADELAEKAFNEWSNKAA
-377 PAKSQAGFSDK
+377 Q
-388 WVATFT
+388 
-394 YPGKLAQ
+394 
-401 MSDDWASQSAN
+401 

-424 QAAANSLRSVGI
+424 QQAANALRSVGI
-436 KPLEGEQ
+436 KPLEGNQ
-443 LVRNISS
+443 LVRNISA
-450 IGNNPNFA
+450 IGNNPNYA

>member
-33 DIPRAEFDSKVG
+33 DVPRAEFDSKLG
-45 LKPIQAQAPA
+45 LKAA
-55 TQTPPPPTSAQT
+55 QTPAAQTAPPLTSAQT
-67 MYRNV
+67 MYRSV
-72 RDVIAPTVEMLGAA
+72 RDVVAPTVEMAGAV
-86 GGGLLGT
+86 GGGILGT
-93 PLGPMGMVGGAG
+93 ALGPLGTVGGAG

-130 AEAVTQPIGNILEG
+130 AQLFTEPTKNVLEG
-144 ATYEAGGRAIAPYVA
+144 ATYEAGGRAFAPFIAPV
-159 PAIQKVTETGRG
+159 IQKVTETGRG
-171 LLTPLVKGVTESD
+171 LLTPLVKEVSESD
-184 IGKRMGLPSI
+184 IGKRIGLPSF
-194 EAVKAFV
+194 ETVKDFV
-201 KPQASAAEVKA
+201 RPQASSAQVKA

-226 VLSIIKNAPEGAS
+226 VLSILKNAPEGAS
-239 VAEITESINNPTW
+239 VAEITASINNPTW
-252 QALLTNAL
+252 QALVTNAL

-274 EEESVKALSKLAGGT
+274 EDESLKALSKLAGGT
-289 NAAEVRGVLET
+289 NAAEVRSVLET

-312 REAALNRANLGKQ
+312 REEALSRANLGKQ
-325 VAEYEATAGKLSSE
+325 VAEYEATAGKLSAE
-339 AAAKVQEV
+339 AAAQVQKVKD
-347 RRLIELGDVAAASA
+347 LISAGDTARAYA
-361 RLQAIKVGLPA
+361 RLDLIKRGLPVGA
-372 SSSAA
+372 SKYTFADELA
-377 PAKSQAGFSDK
+377 EKAFNEWSDK
-388 WVATFT
+388 A
-394 YPGKLAQ
+394 AQ
-401 MSDDWASQSAN
+401 

-424 QAAANSLRSVGI
+424 QQAADALRSVGI
-436 KPLEGEQ
+436 KPLEGSQ
-443 LVRNISS
+443 LARNISA

-471 DDIAQWTASGG
+471 DDITQWTASGG

-497 NAAIARLRPG
+497 NAAIAKLRPG
-507 MDANSQRNLAS
+507 MDASAQRNLAS

-524 RPALVDAIEQSGGKG
+524 RPALVDAIEQAGGKG

-549 GMQTIA
+549 GMQRIS

-573 FVRLVQNESPEA
+573 FVRLVQNESPEV

-590 GSGKYNI
+590 GPGKYNI
-597 AVELADSTMGVL
+597 GVELADSTMGVL
-609 RDQATKR
+609 RDIANKR
-616 LTQISVAQQSTEG
+616 LTQISVSQQSTEG
-629 QKALA
+629 QKAVA
-634 ELVKQNTAL
+634 ELVKQNTSL
-643 IRLPSFINVF
+643 FRLPSFINVL

-664 EKALGVKTMKVLTEA
+664 EKALGVKTMKTLTEA
-679 MKTPQGAANLLD
+679 MKNPQSAANLLD
-691 ALPTSEKNRVTRLLT
+691 ALPVSEKNRVTQLFT
-706 DPSSLRTLTQSTLE
+706 NPSSLRTLTQSVAE

>member
-33 DIPRAEFDSKVG
+33 DIPRAEFDSKIG
-45 LKPIQAQAPA
+45 LKA
-55 TQTPPPPTSAQT
+55 TQTPVAQATPPLTSAQT
-67 MYRNV
+67 MYRSV
-72 RDVIAPTVEMLGAA
+72 RDVVAPTVEMAGAV
-86 GGGLLGT
+86 GGGILGT
-93 PLGPMGMVGGAG
+93 ALGPLGTVGGAG

-130 AEAVTQPIGNILEG
+130 AQLLEEPVKNVLEG
-144 ATYEAGGRAIAPYVA
+144 ATYEAGGRAFAPFIAPV
-159 PAIQKVTETGRG
+159 IQKVTETGRG
-171 LLTPLVKGVTESD
+171 LLTPLVKEISESD
-184 IGKRMGLPSI
+184 IGKRIGLPSF
-194 EAVKAFV
+194 ETVKDFV
-201 KPQASAAEVKA
+201 RPQASSAQVKA

-226 VLSIIKNAPEGAS
+226 VLSILKNAPEGAS
-239 VAEITESINNPTW
+239 VAEITASMNNPTW
-252 QALLTNAL
+252 QALVTNAL

-274 EEESVKALSKLAGGT
+274 EDESLKALSKLAGGN
-289 NAAEVRGVLET
+289 NAAEVRSVLET

-312 REAALNRANLGKQ
+312 REEALSRANLGKQ
-325 VAEYEATAGKLSSE
+325 VAEYEATAGKLSTE
-339 AAAKVQEV
+339 AAAQVQKVKD
-347 RRLIELGDVAAASA
+347 LISAGDTARAYA
-361 RLQAIKVGLPA
+361 RLDLIKRGLPVGA
-372 SSSAA
+372 SKYTFADELA
-377 PAKSQAGFSDK
+377 EKAFNEWSDK
-388 WVATFT
+388 A
-394 YPGKLAQ
+394 AQ
-401 MSDDWASQSAN
+401 

-424 QAAANSLRSVGI
+424 QQAANALRSVGI
-436 KPLEGEQ
+436 KPLEGSQ
-443 LVRNISS
+443 LARNISA

-471 DDIAQWTASGG
+471 DDITQWTASGG

-497 NAAIARLRPG
+497 NAAIAKLRPG
-507 MDANSQRNLAS
+507 MDASAQRNLAS

-524 RPALVDAIEQSGGKG
+524 RPALVDAIEQAGGKG

-549 GMQTIA
+549 GMQRIS

-573 FVRLVQNESPEA
+573 FVRLVQNESPET

-590 GSGKYNI
+590 GPGKYNI
-597 AVELADSTMGVL
+597 GVELADSTMGVL
-609 RDQATKR
+609 RDIANKR
-616 LTQISVAQQSTEG
+616 LTQISVSEQSTEG
-629 QKALA
+629 QKAVA
-634 ELVKQNTAL
+634 ELVKQNTSL
-643 IRLPSFINVF
+643 FRLPSFINVL

-664 EKALGVKTMKVLTEA
+664 EKALGVKTMKTLTEA
-679 MKTPQGAANLLD
+679 MKNPQSAANLLD
-691 ALPTSEKNRVTRLLT
+691 ALPVSEKNRVTQLFT
-706 DPSSLRTLTQSTLE
+706 NPSSLRTLTQSVAE

>member
-1 MATLT
+1 MATLN

-33 DIPRAEFDSKVG
+33 DIPRAEFDSKLG
-45 LKPIQAQAPA
+45 IKTEQAQVAPTA
-55 TQTPPPPTSAQT
+55 QTPPPPTSAQT

-72 RDVIAPTVEMLGAA
+72 RNVIAPTVEMVGAV

-93 PLGPMGMVGGAG
+93 PLGPMGAVGGAG

-130 AEAVTQPIGNILEG
+130 AQVFTEPAQNILEG
-144 ATYEAGGRAIAPYVA
+144 ATYETGGRAIAPYVA

-184 IGKRMGLPSI
+184 IGKRIGDIGKRIGIPTI
-194 EAVKAFV
+194 EEIGAFV
-201 KPQASAAEVKA
+201 KPQPSAAEVKA

-239 VAEITESINNPTW
+239 VAEITASLNNPTW
-252 QALLTNAL
+252 QALVTNAL
-260 ERDPQFLRKVKLFG
+260 ERDPQFLRKVRLFG
-274 EEESVKALSKLAGGT
+274 EEESLKALSKLAGGT
-289 NAAEVRGVLET
+289 NASEVRGVLET
-300 AKKNLNLMTTPQ
+300 AKKNLNAMTTPQ
-312 REAALNRANLGKQ
+312 REAALDRANLGKQ
-325 VAEYEATAGKLSSE
+325 VSDYEATAGKLSAE
-339 AAAKVQEV
+339 AAAQVQKV
-347 RRLIELGDVAAASA
+347 RDLISAGDTARAYA
-361 RLQAIKVGLPA
+361 RLDMIKRGLPVGA
-372 SSSAA
+372 SKYTFADELAEKAFGEWSNKAA
-377 PAKSQAGFSDK
+377 QG
-388 WVATFT
+388 
-394 YPGKLAQ
+394 
-401 MSDDWASQSAN
+401 
-412 ASLDLGQGARFN
+412 SLDLGQGARFN
-424 QAAANSLRSVGI
+424 QQAADALRSVGI

-450 IGNNPNFA
+450 IGRNPNFA

-524 RPALVDAIEQSGGKG
+524 RPALVDAIEQAGGKG

-609 RDQATKR
+609 RDLANKR
-616 LTQISVAQQSTEG
+616 LTQLSVSQQSTEG

-664 EKALGVKTMKVLTEA
+664 EKALGAKTMKTLTEA

-691 ALPTSEKNRVTRLLT
+691 ALPTSEKNRVTQLLT
-706 DPSSLRTLTQSTLE
+706 NPSTLRTLTQSTLE

>member
-1 MATLT
+1 MATYDQVIEAL
-6 EIRNQYPQ
+6 RN
-14 YADLPDDVLA
+14 ADAQGNVEDARALA
-24 NALYKKFYS
+24 QIAS
-33 DIPRAEFDSKVG
+33 SMR
-45 LKPIQAQAPA
+45 QQAPA
-55 TQTPPPPTSAQT
+55 QASVSQTPPTPTSAQT

-72 RDVIAPTVEMLGAA
+72 RDVVAPTVEMLGAA

-105 LGYGIAKEALQ
+105 LGYGIAKEALN

-130 AEAVTQPIGNILEG
+130 AQVFTEPAQNVLEG
-144 ATYEAGGRAIAPYVA
+144 ATYEAGGRAVAPYIGSAV
-159 PAIQKVTETGRG
+159 QKVTEVGRG

-184 IGKRMGLPSI
+184 IGKRMGLPTI
-194 EAVKAFV
+194 EAVQAFV
-201 KPQASAAEVKA
+201 KPQASAAQVKA

-226 VLSIIKNAPEGAS
+226 VLNIIKNAPEGAS
-239 VAEITESINNPTW
+239 VAEITASLNNPTW
-252 QALLTNAL
+252 QSLITNAL
-260 ERDPQFLRKVKLFG
+260 ERDPQFLRKVRLFG

-300 AKKNLNLMTTPQ
+300 AKSNLNRMTNPE
-312 REAALNRANLGKQ
+312 REAALSRANLGKQ
-325 VAEYEATAGKLSSE
+325 VADYEATAGKLSAE
-339 AAAKVQEV
+339 AAAQVQKVKD
-347 RRLIELGDVAAASA
+347 LIAAGDTARAYA
-361 RLQAIKVGLPA
+361 RLDLIKRGLPVGA
-372 SSSAA
+372 SKYTFADELA
-377 PAKSQAGFSDK
+377 EKAFNEWSDK
-388 WVATFT
+388 A
-394 YPGKLAQ
+394 AQ
-401 MSDDWASQSAN
+401 

-424 QAAANSLRSVGI
+424 QQAASALRSVGI
-436 KPLEGEQ
+436 KPLEGNQ
-443 LVRNISS
+443 LVRSISA
-450 IGNNPNFA
+450 IGNNPNYA
-458 GNDLLQGAIKNVA
+458 GNDLLQGAVKNVA

-482 VIDARALDAIRKNSV
+482 VIDARALDSIRKNSV

-524 RPALVDAIEQSGGKG
+524 RPALINAIEEAGGKG
-539 YRQYLADYTK
+539 YRQYLENYTK
-549 GMQTIA
+549 SMQTIA
-555 QRKLTGEAMRLY
+555 QRKLSGEAMRLY

-573 FVRLVQNESPEA
+573 FVRLVQNESPET

-609 RDQATKR
+609 RDQANKR
-616 LTQISVAQQSTEG
+616 LTQISVAEQSTEG

-691 ALPTSEKNRVTRLLT
+691 ALPTSEKNRVTQLLT
-706 DPSSLRTLTQSTLE
+706 NPSSLRVLTQSVQE

>member
-1 MATLT
+1 MTTLT

-14 YADLPDDVLA
+14 YADMPDDVLA

-45 LKPIQAQAPA
+45 LKPAQAPA
-55 TQTPPPPTSAQT
+55 QAPVSQTPPPPTSAQT

-72 RDVIAPTVEMLGAA
+72 RNVVAPTVEMLGAA

-105 LGYGIAKEALQ
+105 LGYGIAKEALN

-130 AEAVTQPIGNILEG
+130 AQVFTEPAQNVLEG
-144 ATYEAGGRAIAPYVA
+144 ATYETFGRAVTPLVA
-159 PAIQKVTETGRG
+159 PVIQKVTETGRG

-184 IGKRMGLPSI
+184 IGKSMGLPSI

-226 VLSIIKNAPEGAS
+226 VLSILKNAPEGAS
-239 VAEITESINNPTW
+239 VAEITASLNNPTW
-252 QALLTNAL
+252 QSLITNAL

-274 EEESVKALSKLAGGT
+274 EEESLKALSKLAGGT

-300 AKKNLNLMTTPQ
+300 AKKNLNAMTTPQ
-312 REAALNRANLGKQ
+312 REAALDRANLGKQ
-325 VAEYEATAGKLSSE
+325 VADYEATAGKLSAE
-339 AAAKVQEV
+339 AAAQVQKVKD
-347 RRLIELGDVAAASA
+347 LIAAGDTARAYA
-361 RLQAIKVGLPA
+361 RLDLIKRGLPVGA
-372 SSSAA
+372 SKYTFADELAEKAFNEWSNKAA
-377 PAKSQAGFSDK
+377 Q
-388 WVATFT
+388 
-394 YPGKLAQ
+394 
-401 MSDDWASQSAN
+401 

-424 QAAANSLRSVGI
+424 QQAADALRSVGI
-436 KPLEGEQ
+436 KPLEGNQ
-443 LVRNISS
+443 LVRSISA
-450 IGNNPNFA
+450 IGNNPNYA

-590 GSGKYNI
+590 GPGKYNI
-597 AVELADSTMGVL
+597 GVELADSTMGVL
-609 RDQATKR
+609 RDLANKR

-629 QKALA
+629 QKAVA

-643 IRLPSFINVF
+643 VRLPSFINVF

-664 EKALGVKTMKVLTEA
+664 EKALGVKTMKTLTEA
-679 MKTPQGAANLLD
+679 MKNPQSAANLLD
-691 ALPTSEKNRVTRLLT
+691 ALPTNEKNRVTRLLT
-706 DPSSLRTLTQSTLE
+706 DPSSLRTLTQSAQET
-720 QQQD
+720 QQD

>member
-1 MATLT
+1 MATYDQVIEAL
-6 EIRNQYPQ
+6 RN
-14 YADLPDDVLA
+14 ADAQGNVDDARSLA
-24 NALYKKFYS
+24 QIAS
-33 DIPRAEFDSKVG
+33 SMRQQAP
-45 LKPIQAQAPA
+45 AQAPVS
-55 TQTPPPPTSAQT
+55 QTPPPLTSAQT

-72 RDVIAPTVEMLGAA
+72 RNVIAPTVEMVGAV

-105 LGYGIAKEALQ
+105 LGYGIAKEALN

-130 AEAVTQPIGNILEG
+130 AQVFTEPAQNVLEG
-144 ATYEAGGRAIAPYVA
+144 ATYEAGGRAVAPYISSAV
-159 PAIQKVTETGRG
+159 QKVTEVGRG

-184 IGKRMGLPSI
+184 IGKRMGLPNI
-194 EAVKAFV
+194 EAVQAFV
-201 KPQASAAEVKA
+201 KPQASAAQVKA

-260 ERDPQFLRKVKLFG
+260 ERDPQFLRKVRLFG

-289 NAAEVRGVLET
+289 NASEVRGVLET

-312 REAALNRANLGKQ
+312 REEALNRANLGKQ
-325 VAEYEATAGKLSSE
+325 VSDYEATAGKLSAE
-339 AAAKVQEV
+339 AAAQVQKV
-347 RRLIELGDVAAASA
+347 RDLISAGDTARAYA
-361 RLQAIKVGLPA
+361 RLDMIKRGLPVGA
-372 SSSAA
+372 SKYTFADELAEKAFGEWSNKAA
-377 PAKSQAGFSDK
+377 QG
-388 WVATFT
+388 
-394 YPGKLAQ
+394 
-401 MSDDWASQSAN
+401 
-412 ASLDLGQGARFN
+412 SLDLGQGARFN
-424 QAAANSLRSVGI
+424 QQTADALRSVGI

-450 IGNNPNFA
+450 IGRNPNFA

-524 RPALVDAIEQSGGKG
+524 RPALVDAIEQAGGKG

-609 RDQATKR
+609 RDLANKR
-616 LTQISVAQQSTEG
+616 LTQLSVSQQSTEG

-634 ELVKQNTAL
+634 ELVKQNTTL

-664 EKALGVKTMKVLTEA
+664 EKALGAKTMKTLTEA

-691 ALPTSEKNRVTRLLT
+691 ALPTSEKNRVTQLLT
-706 DPSSLRTLTQSTLE
+706 NPSSLRALTQSTLE
-720 QQQD
+720 QQRD

>member
-1 MATLT
+1 MTTLT

-14 YADLPDDVLA
+14 YADMPDDVLA

-45 LKPIQAQAPA
+45 LKTA
-55 TQTPPPPTSAQT
+55 QTPVSTTPAPTPTSTNTYQSV
-67 MYRNV
+67 RNL
-72 RDVIAPTVEMLGAA
+72 IAPTVEMAGAV

-93 PLGPMGMVGGAG
+93 ALGPLGTVGGAG
-105 LGYGIAKEALQ
+105 LGYGIAKEALN
-116 LGDVYFGGQQPRQG
+116 LGDVFFGGQQPRQG
-130 AEAVTQPIGNILEG
+130 AEAITQPISNILEG
-144 ATYEAGGRAIAPYVA
+144 ATYEAGGRVVAPYLGSAV
-159 PAIQKVTETGRG
+159 QKVTEAGRG
-171 LLTPLVKGVTESD
+171 LLTPLVKGVTESN
-184 IGKRMGLPSI
+184 IGKRLNLPSI
-194 EAVKAFV
+194 EEVKAFV
-201 KPQASAAEVKA
+201 KPQPSAAEVKA

-226 VLSIIKNAPEGAS
+226 VLSILKNAPEGAS
-239 VAEITESINNPTW
+239 VAEITASLNNPTW
-252 QALLTNAL
+252 QSLITNAL

-274 EEESVKALSKLAGGT
+274 EEESLKALSKLAGGT

-300 AKKNLNLMTTPQ
+300 AKKNLNAMTTPQ
-312 REAALNRANLGKQ
+312 REAVLDRANLGKQ
-325 VAEYEATAGKLSSE
+325 VADYEATAGKLSAE
-339 AAAKVQEV
+339 AAAQVQKVKD
-347 RRLIELGDVAAASA
+347 LIAAGDTARAYA
-361 RLQAIKVGLPA
+361 RLDLIKRGLPVGA
-372 SSSAA
+372 SKYTFADELAEKAFNEWSNKAA
-377 PAKSQAGFSDK
+377 Q
-388 WVATFT
+388 
-394 YPGKLAQ
+394 
-401 MSDDWASQSAN
+401 

-424 QAAANSLRSVGI
+424 QQAADALRSVGI
-436 KPLEGEQ
+436 KPLEGNQ
-443 LVRNISS
+443 LVRNISA
-450 IGNNPNFA
+450 IGNNPNYA

-590 GSGKYNI
+590 GPGKYNI
-597 AVELADSTMGVL
+597 GVELADSTMGVL
-609 RDQATKR
+609 RDLANKR
-616 LTQISVAQQSTEG
+616 LTQISVSQQSTEG
-629 QKALA
+629 QKAVA
-634 ELVKQNTAL
+634 ELVKQNTSL
-643 IRLPSFINVF
+643 VRLPSFINVF

-664 EKALGVKTMKVLTEA
+664 EKALGVKTMKTLTEA
-679 MKTPQGAANLLD
+679 MKNPQSAANLLD
-691 ALPTSEKNRVTRLLT
+691 ALPANEKNRVTRLLT

>member
-1 MATLT
+1 MTTLT

-14 YADLPDDVLA
+14 YADMPDDVLA

-45 LKPIQAQAPA
+45 LKTA
-55 TQTPPPPTSAQT
+55 QTPVSTTPAPTPTSTNTYQSV
-67 MYRNV
+67 RNL
-72 RDVIAPTVEMLGAA
+72 IAPTVEMAGAV

-93 PLGPMGMVGGAG
+93 ALGPLGTVGGAG
-105 LGYGIAKEALQ
+105 LGYGIAKEALN
-116 LGDVYFGGQQPRQG
+116 LGDVFFGGQQPRQG
-130 AEAVTQPIGNILEG
+130 AEAITQPISNILEG
-144 ATYEAGGRAIAPYVA
+144 ATYEAGGRVVAPYLGSAV
-159 PAIQKVTETGRG
+159 QKVTEAGRG
-171 LLTPLVKGVTESD
+171 LLTPLVKGVTESN
-184 IGKRMGLPSI
+184 IGKRLNLPSI
-194 EAVKAFV
+194 EEVKAFV
-201 KPQASAAEVKA
+201 KPQPSAAEVKA

-226 VLSIIKNAPEGAS
+226 VLSILKNAPEGAS
-239 VAEITESINNPTW
+239 VAEITASLNNPTW
-252 QALLTNAL
+252 QSLITNAL

-274 EEESVKALSKLAGGT
+274 EEESLKALSKLAGGT

-300 AKKNLNLMTTPQ
+300 AKKNLNAMTTPQ
-312 REAALNRANLGKQ
+312 REAALDRANLGKQ
-325 VAEYEATAGKLSSE
+325 VADYEATAGKLSAE
-339 AAAKVQEV
+339 AAAQVQKVKD
-347 RRLIELGDVAAASA
+347 LIAAGDTARAYA
-361 RLQAIKVGLPA
+361 RLDLIKRGLPVGA
-372 SSSAA
+372 SKYTFADELAEKAFNEWSNKAA
-377 PAKSQAGFSDK
+377 Q
-388 WVATFT
+388 
-394 YPGKLAQ
+394 
-401 MSDDWASQSAN
+401 

-424 QAAANSLRSVGI
+424 QQAADALRSVGI
-436 KPLEGEQ
+436 KPLEGNQ
-443 LVRNISS
+443 LVRNINA
-450 IGNNPNFA
+450 IGNNPNYA

-590 GSGKYNI
+590 GPGKYNI
-597 AVELADSTMGVL
+597 GVELADSTMGVL
-609 RDQATKR
+609 RDLANKR
-616 LTQISVAQQSTEG
+616 LTQISVSQQSTEG
-629 QKALA
+629 QKAVA
-634 ELVKQNTAL
+634 ELVKQNTSL
-643 IRLPSFINVF
+643 VRLPSFINVF

-664 EKALGVKTMKVLTEA
+664 EKALGVKTMKTLTEA
-679 MKTPQGAANLLD
+679 MKNPQSAANLLE
-691 ALPTSEKNRVTRLLT
+691 ALPTNEKNRVTQLLT
-706 DPSSLRTLTQSTLE
+706 NPSTLRTFVQSAQET
-720 QQQD
+720 QQD

>member
-1 MATLT
+1 MATYDQVIEAL
-6 EIRNQYPQ
+6 RN
-14 YADLPDDVLA
+14 ADAQGNVEDARALA
-24 NALYKKFYS
+24 QIASSMKQQA
-33 DIPRAEFDSKVG
+33 P
-45 LKPIQAQAPA
+45 AQAPVA
-55 TQTPPPPTSAQT
+55 QTPPPLTSSQT

-72 RDVIAPTVEMLGAA
+72 RNVIAPTVEMAGAV

-93 PLGPMGMVGGAG
+93 PLGPLGAVGGAG

-130 AEAVTQPIGNILEG
+130 AQVFTEPAQNVLEG
-144 ATYEAGGRAIAPYVA
+144 ATYEAGGRVVAPYIGSAV
-159 PAIQKVTETGRG
+159 QKVTEAGRG
-171 LLTPLVKGVTESD
+171 LLTPLVRGVTESD
-184 IGKRMGLPSI
+184 IGKRIGLPTI
-194 EAVKAFV
+194 EEVKAFV
-201 KPQASAAEVKA
+201 KPQTSAAQVKA

-239 VAEITESINNPTW
+239 VAEITASLNNPTW
-252 QALLTNAL
+252 QSLISNAL
-260 ERDPQFLRKVKLFG
+260 ESDPQFLRKVRLFG
-274 EEESVKALSKLAGGT
+274 EEESLKALSKLAGGT

-300 AKKNLNLMTTPQ
+300 AKKNLTAMTTPQ
-312 REAALNRANLGKQ
+312 REAALDRANLGKQ
-325 VAEYEATAGKLSSE
+325 VADYEATAGKLSTE
-339 AAAKVQEV
+339 AAAQVQKVKD
-347 RRLIELGDVAAASA
+347 LISAGDTARAYA
-361 RLQAIKVGLPA
+361 RLDLIKRGLPVGA
-372 SSSAA
+372 SKYTFADELAEKAFNDWSNKSA
-377 PAKSQAGFSDK
+377 Q
-388 WVATFT
+388 
-394 YPGKLAQ
+394 
-401 MSDDWASQSAN
+401 

-424 QAAANSLRSVGI
+424 QQAADALRSVGI

-443 LVRNISS
+443 LVRNISA
-450 IGNNPNFA
+450 IGRNPNFA
-458 GNDLLQGAIKNVA
+458 GNDLLQGALKNVA

-507 MDANSQRNLAS
+507 MDANAQRNLAS
-518 SVLSDI
+518 GVLSDI
-524 RPALVDAIEQSGGKG
+524 RPALVDAIEQSGGRG

-555 QRKLTGEAMRLY
+555 QRKLTGEALKLY

-573 FVRLVQNESPEA
+573 FVRLVQNESPET

-597 AVELADSTMGVL
+597 GVELADSTMGVL
-609 RDQATKR
+609 RDLANKR

-629 QKALA
+629 QKAVA
-634 ELVKQNTAL
+634 ELIKQNTSL
-643 IRLPSFINVF
+643 VRLPSFINVF

-691 ALPTSEKNRVTRLLT
+691 ALPTSEKNRVTQLLV
-706 DPSSLRTLTQSTLE
+706 DPSSLRVLTQSVMQ